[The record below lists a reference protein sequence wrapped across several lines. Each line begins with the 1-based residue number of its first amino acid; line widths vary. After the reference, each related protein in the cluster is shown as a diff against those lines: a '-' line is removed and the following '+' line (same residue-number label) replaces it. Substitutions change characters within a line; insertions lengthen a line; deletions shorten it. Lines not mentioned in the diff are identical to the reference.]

1 MGISRQVL
9 DDIRERID
17 IVDLVGS
24 YVTLKRAGTAFKG
37 LCPFHKEKT
46 PSFTVN
52 PQRQSFHCFGCGKG
66 GDVFTFVMEMESS
79 DFMGAAR
86 LLAQRANVV
95 LVEDEKERGEDARKD
110 LLYRIH
116 EEAARFYQDILSQ
129 SRSAEA
135 ARTYLTE
142 RQLGPEVVE
151 TFGLG
156 YAPAQD
162 VILRW
167 AEKKGYSQEL
177 LIQAGLL
184 ARDEE
189 RGRIYDRFR
198 DRLMFPIRDA
208 SNRVLAFSGRI
219 LPGDERGSKYL
230 NSPETP
236 IFRKS
241 RVLYALDRARK
252 PMIDSRTCVL
262 CEGQIDVI
270 RCHTAGITN
279 AVAGLG
285 TALTEEHA
293 RVIKRAADTVIL
305 VMDADTAGQNS
316 ALRSAGIF
324 LAAELS
330 VKAVALPTGE
340 DPDSLIVKRGGAAM
354 QEVLAKAR
362 GFIDFQID
370 ILALRD
376 DLKSEAGFRRVTR
389 TVLETIQQA
398 ESPMQRDQLLREAA
412 HRLGVGESVLREDM
426 NRMVRRRFNA
436 EQSAVSAP
444 DIAPAAAPLPVE
456 ERALAHLLMH
466 HPEAAELVRR
476 YLNTQFLNDADG
488 RVVIELLLGAAQGKT
503 IDLAAAARDQGD
515 RCLQLVA
522 ELTAEGSRYATSEE
536 PWQRAAQEIILA
548 IRRRALERKRRELT
562 LTRDQA
568 PESERAAL
576 DSQIAEMVLDLG
588 VLRRGWDAA
597 LPLLELDTPSS

>member
-1 MGISRQVL
+1 MAIARQVL
-9 DDIRERID
+9 DDIRERLD

-52 PQRQSFHCFGCGKG
+52 PTRQSFHCFGCGKG
-66 GDVFTFVMEMESS
+66 GDVFSFVQEIENT
-79 DFMGAAR
+79 DFMGAVR

-95 LVEDEKERGEDARKD
+95 LVEDEQARGEDARKD
-110 LLYRIH
+110 LLYKIH
-116 EEAARFYQDILSQ
+116 EESARFYQDILRQ
-129 SRSAEA
+129 SKTAEA
-135 ARTYLTE
+135 ARAYLKE
-142 RQLGPEVVE
+142 RQLGPDVVE
-151 TFGLG
+151 AFGLG

-167 AEKKGYSQEL
+167 GQKYNYDEPL

-198 DRLMFPIRDA
+198 DRLMFPIRDS

-252 PMIDSRTCVL
+252 AMIDTRTCVL

-270 RCHTAGITN
+270 RCHSAGITN

-316 ALRSAGIF
+316 ALRSASIF

-330 VKAVALPTGE
+330 VKAASLPAGE
-340 DPDSLIVKRGGAAM
+340 DPDSLIVKRGGPAL
-354 QEVLAKAR
+354 QEILDKAKS
-362 GFIDFQID
+362 FIDFQID
-370 ILALRD
+370 VLSRRHD
-376 DLKSEAGFRRVTR
+376 RSTEAGLKRIADEVVAYVSHAPSQVFQDSLLNQASARLGGEFSLHKLRALMTRAPR
-389 TVLETIQQA
+389 TVQEQAVETT
-398 ESPMQRDQLLREAA
+398 
-412 HRLGVGESVLREDM
+412 
-426 NRMVRRRFNA
+426 
-436 EQSAVSAP
+436 AP
-444 DIAPAAAPLPVE
+444 TAAPPPRE
-456 ERALAHLLMH
+456 ERSLIHLLLH
-466 HPEAAELVRR
+466 HPEALALAQR
-476 YLNTQFLNDADG
+476 YLPRAYLTDEDCRFLF
-488 RVVIELLLGAAQGKT
+488 EQLLAGSATAPNLAQ
-503 IDLAAAARDQGD
+503 IAREKGD
-515 RCLQLVA
+515 RCLNLVA
-522 ELTAEGSRYATSEE
+522 ELEAEDQRLSGDEM
-536 PWQRAAQEIILA
+536 PWQRAAQEIILG

-562 LTRDQA
+562 QARDQVA
-568 PESERAAL
+568 EADRPPL
-576 DSQIAEMVLDLG
+576 DSQIAEVVLDLG
-588 VLRRGWDAA
+588 LLRQGWDKA
-597 LPLLELDTPSS
+597 LPLLDLDPHG